1 VGGGLVEAAADFV
14 PPSVPRPVAKAGVAL
29 AGAGVAFW
37 LLQKVVSTV
46 LTLVLLGGGLYFY
59 LSRAGGGEEQGASER
74 RAGGGGGGRGGGGD
88 DDDDDPLAEAR
99 RIMSKYTK

>member
-1 VGGGLVEAAADFV
+1 M
-14 PPSVPRPVAKAGVAL
+14 AKAGVAL

-46 LTLVLLGGGLYFY
+46 ITLAVIGAGLYFY
-59 LSRAGGGEEQGASER
+59 LGRSGGASDEGAASSSSRRSGGGNSNSNNN
-74 RAGGGGGGRGGGGD
+74 D

>member
-1 VGGGLVEAAADFV
+1 MKVGGGIVDAAADLV
-14 PPSVPRPVAKAGVAL
+14 PESVPRPVAKAGVAL

-46 LTLVLLGGGLYFY
+46 ITLAVIGAGLYFY
-59 LSRAGGGEEQGASER
+59 L
-74 RAGGGGGGRGGGGD
+74 GRGGASDEGAGSSSRRSGGGNNND